1 MIAEATGAAATGAA
15 SAGNA
20 IPINWF
26 DVAILVVLISGL
38 YRGRRN
44 GMSKEIIPFFQWLA
58 LVLVCGLGYEAAAP
72 IFTNLGLS
80 KFASN
85 VGGYVALFVV
95 VLIPFMVLRR
105 IFREKIGGSDAFKGS
120 EYYLGM
126 VAGMIRYFCILM
138 VALALLNA
146 RHYTDAELKAKKD
159 YALTWYSNDIFPDW
173 NTLQTQVFVESL
185 SGSIIKKNLGLL
197 LIETP
202 VAESK
207 PEPGKTLSQ
216 PTPKPTPVIHIG
228 N

>member
-1 MIAEATGAAATGAA
+1 MIADATQPAATSG
-15 SAGNA
+15 

-26 DVAILVVLISGL
+26 DVAILVVIISGL

-44 GMSKEIIPFFQWLA
+44 GMSREILPFFQWLA
-58 LVLVCGLGYEAAAP
+58 LMLVCGLGYEAVSPA
-72 IFTNLGLS
+72 FTNLGFN
-80 KFASN
+80 KFQSN
-85 VGGYVALFVV
+85 VAGYLALFVV
-95 VLIPFMVLRR
+95 VLIPFIFLRR

-126 VAGMIRYFCILM
+126 VAGMIRYFCILI

-146 RHYTDAELKAKKD
+146 RSYSDEELKANKD

-173 NTLQTQVFVESL
+173 HTLQTQVFVESL
-185 SGSIIKKNLGLL
+185 GGSIIKNKLDLL

-202 VAESK
+202 VKDAK
-207 PEPGKTLSQ
+207 PVPDKNLPQ
-216 PTPKPTPVIHIG
+216 PPPPPKPPPVIHMG